1 MENGVHRP
9 APGPSSPRAWA
20 RDALGAVALVEGA
33 IAEQIFV
40 ATADAF
46 STPAENL
53 FGKPIVVER
62 LDAGDGAAASARM
75 DMLAARAEARAAEG
89 IRVTLV
95 ADAFMLGTARRQLAA
110 MASRRLA
117 VVVHVVTEGHADAI
131 ALADLGWGVLF
142 AAGTEESFDM
152 ALLARRAAEDSGTPF
167 MVVHERSGVRH
178 REPILPLDREL
189 CEVFIG
195 AASTRLRKV
204 SDPAHPV
211 HANVTERVFAERVQ
225 FALGSAM
232 RELET
237 LTGRRHDVIERRPAG
252 DAQVFLVGL
261 GALGESLLATV
272 ERLRAAGHDVGAL
285 KINALRPFPGPRLVK
300 ALSRAL
306 AVSVLESLDEPL
318 AQSNPLTRELKA
330 AFADAL
336 TWAPEYPGIGRI
348 PRILSG
354 VAHASRLDAGDIDAV
369 VHNMLADERGKR
381 SFVVGA
387 DVLVTGDPLVL
398 AGGTDHDD
406 GSFTLRGRT
415 EDEALAEAG
424 AELCSSVILSLL
436 GLRTRAVVREL
447 TASEGGGF
455 AFDLVASRERPRG
468 APSLV
473 SLKLVVIDDPRA
485 LILGNPLA
493 RLARGGVLA
502 VPTET
507 STPDALWAEVPP
519 YVKAIVFDR
528 DARVVGFP
536 VLDRGGAEA
545 KSLVR
550 DPRPSRFIAAGAF
563 AGVAL
568 ACASSAGRRAIDP
581 SLVARE
587 VSEAVILACGISAEV
602 IAKQA
607 GELARRTFEAHVEV
621 PRTTVEKDAEAI
633 RLGRQDARSTA
644 VR

>member
-1 MENGVHRP
+1 MENGVHRLAPSP
-9 APGPSSPRAWA
+9 ASPRAWA
-20 RDALGAVALVEGA
+20 RDALGAVGLVEGA
-33 IAEQIFV
+33 IADEIFV
-40 ATADAF
+40 ATAEAF
-46 STPAENL
+46 ALPTENL
-53 FGKPIVVER
+53 FGKPITVER
-62 LDAGDGAAASARM
+62 LDAGDGAGERSLDALAS
-75 DMLAARAEARAAEG
+75 RAEARAAEG
-89 IRVTLV
+89 ARITIV
-95 ADAFMLGTARRQLAA
+95 ANAAMLGTARRQLAS
-110 MASRRLA
+110 MATRRLS
-117 VVVHVVTEGHADAI
+117 VVVHAITEGHADAI

-142 AAGTEESFDM
+142 AAGAEESFDM
-152 ALLARRAAEDSGTPF
+152 SLLARRAAEDSGTPF
-167 MVVHERSGVRH
+167 IVVHEHSAVRQ
-178 REPILPLDREL
+178 REPVLPLDREL
-189 CEVFIG
+189 CEVFVG
-195 AASTRLRKV
+195 PASTRLRKV

-232 RELET
+232 RELES
-237 LTGRRHDVIERRPAG
+237 LTGRRHDVLDRRPAG

-261 GALGESLLATV
+261 GAVGEALLAAV
-272 ERLRAAGHDVGAL
+272 ERLRASGHDVGAI

-354 VAHASRLDAGDIDAV
+354 VAHASRLAPADLDAV

-387 DVLVTGDPLVL
+387 DVLVTGDPLVVP
-398 AGGTDHDD
+398 ADHDD

-415 EDEALAEAG
+415 NDDVTAEAG
-424 AELCSSVILSLL
+424 AELCASVILSVL
-436 GLRTRAVVREL
+436 GLRTRAAVREL

-455 AFDLVASRERPRG
+455 AFDLVASRERPCA
-468 APSLV
+468 APTLT
-473 SLKLVVIDDPRA
+473 SLKLIVIDDPRA

-507 STPDALWAEVPP
+507 STPDALWGEVPP

-528 DARVVGFP
+528 GARVVGFP
-536 VLDRGGAEA
+536 VVAPAGADGNA
-545 KSLVR
+545 GDGKADVG
-550 DPRPSRFIAAGAF
+550 PGRFVAAAAF
-563 AGVAL
+563 AGIAL
-568 ACASSAGRRAIDP
+568 AFASSAGRRAIDP

-587 VSEAVILACGISAEV
+587 VSEAVLFACGAGCEAT
-602 IAKQA
+602 AKQA

-621 PRTTVEKDAEAI
+621 PRTTVEKDSDAI
-633 RLGRQDARSTA
+633 RLGRQDARSIA

>member
-1 MENGVHRP
+1 MENGVHRL
-9 APGPSSPRAWA
+9 APSPGSPRAFA

-33 IAEQIFV
+33 IADEIFV
-40 ATADAF
+40 ATSETFAP
-46 STPAENL
+46 PAENL
-53 FGKPIVVER
+53 FGRKVLVER
-62 LDAGDGAAASARM
+62 LEGVDGAAAR
-75 DMLAARAEARAAEG
+75 DLELLAERAEARAAEG
-89 IRVTLV
+89 ARVTIV
-95 ADAFMLGTARRQLAA
+95 ANADSLSTVRRQLAA
-110 MASRRLA
+110 IASRRLA
-117 VVVHVVTEGHADAI
+117 VVVHAITTGGHAHAI

-142 AAGTEESFDM
+142 AAGAEESFDM
-152 ALLARRAAEDSGTPF
+152 SLLARRAAEDSGTPF
-167 MVVHERSGVRH
+167 IVVHERSAIRH
-178 REPILPLDREL
+178 REPVLPLDREL

-195 AASTRLRKV
+195 PASSRLRKV

-232 RELET
+232 RELES
-237 LTGRRHDVIERRPAG
+237 LTGRRHDVLDRRPAG
-252 DAQVFLVGL
+252 DAQVFLVGH
-261 GALGESLLATV
+261 GALGESLLAAV
-272 ERLRAAGHDVGAL
+272 ERLRASGQDVGAI

-306 AVSVLESLDEPL
+306 AISVLESLDEPL

-354 VAHASRLDAGDIDAV
+354 VAHASRLAPADLDAI

-387 DVLVTGDPLVL
+387 DVLVTGDPLVVPV
-398 AGGTDHDD
+398 DHDD

-415 EDEALAEAG
+415 EDDVLAEAG
-424 AELCSSVILSLL
+424 AELCASVILSVL
-436 GLRTRAVVREL
+436 GLRTRAAVREL

-455 AFDLVASRERPRG
+455 AFDLVASRERPCG
-468 APSLV
+468 APTLT
-473 SLKLVVIDDPRA
+473 SLKLIMIDDPRA

-507 STPDALWAEVPP
+507 STPDALWGEVPP

-528 DARVVGFP
+528 GARVVGFP
-536 VLDRGGAEA
+536 
-545 KSLVR
+545 LVSR
-550 DPRPSRFIAAGAF
+550 TGEGPRSSTNPGRFVAAGAF
-563 AGVAL
+563 AGLAL

-587 VSEAVILACGISAEV
+587 VAEAVLVACGAGAEA
-602 IAKQA
+602 IAEQA

-621 PRTTVEKDAEAI
+621 PRTTVEKDSDAI
-633 RLGRQDARSTA
+633 RLGRQDARSIA
-644 VR
+644 IR